1 MKEEADK
8 DVYQKVVDVA
18 MKKGHQISKTDISI
32 CHRVPSK
39 NLKKDEGRPI
49 FVKFVRRQTK
59 GRLMANKK
67 ITEKFC
73 RKNLYQRRHHSVQGV
88 ISQSGKIASRYQ
100 IFGHI
105 IEKVVIYKTDESKIT
120 FENLF
125 KIYEWDPSFIYPV
138 CKTSLHP
145 SHLYT
150 KT

>member
-1 MKEEADK
+1 MDPWR
-8 DVYQKVVDVA
+8 D
-18 MKKGHQISKTDISI
+18 
-32 CHRVPSK
+32 
-39 NLKKDEGRPI
+39 GRI
-49 FVKFVRRQTK
+49 
-59 GRLMANKK
+59 
-67 ITEKFC
+67 
-73 RKNLYQRRHHSVQGV
+73 H

-145 SHLYT
+145 SPLYT